1 MLKAYAA
8 VLDDIKIQH
17 TVFAM
22 PFAVMSAF
30 IAASGLP
37 PLGVLGLIVVAM
49 VFARSAAMA
58 FNRLV
63 DAQFDEKNPRTK
75 GRAIPAGMASRG
87 HYVFF
92 TVAASLAFILVCSQI
107 NRLSL
112 MLSPLALLIV
122 FFYSYTKRFTAYSHF
137 FLGLALSLAPLGAWI
152 AVKEEISAVSLVLGG
167 AVVFWLAG
175 LDAIYSLQ
183 DVEFDKAHGL
193 NSIPQRFGV
202 QRALILSAMFHAAM
216 VALLFT
222 LPFISSLS
230 WIYGAGAFLTAGL
243 LLYEHSLVRPDDLSK
258 VNVAFFN
265 VNGVISVGLMAFT
278 IADILV
284 WRV

>member
-1 MLKAYAA
+1 MPMQKTFAA
-8 VLDDIKIQH
+8 ILDDIKIQH
-17 TVFAM
+17 TIFAM

-30 IAASGLP
+30 IAAGGVP
-37 PLGVLGLIVVAM
+37 PLGVLGLIVLAM

-63 DAQFDEKNPRTK
+63 DASFDVKNPRTK
-75 GRAIPAGMASRG
+75 NRAIPAGKASRG
-87 HYVFF
+87 QYVFF
-92 TVAASLAFILVCSQI
+92 IVASSAAFIMVCAQI
-107 NRLSL
+107 NHLSL
-112 MLSPLALLIV
+112 LLSPLALAIV

-137 FLGLALSLAPLGAWI
+137 FLGLALALAPLGAWI
-152 AVKEEISAVSLVLGG
+152 AVKEDISAAPLVLGA

-183 DVEFDKAHGL
+183 DVDFDKAHGL

-202 QRALILSAMFHAAM
+202 SRALALSAAFHAIM
-216 VALLFT
+216 VALLFA
-222 LPFISSLS
+222 LPFISTLT
-230 WIYGAGAFLTAGL
+230 WIYGLGAALTAGL
-243 LLYEHSLVRPDDLSK
+243 LFYEHSLVKPDDLSK

-278 IADILV
+278 IADVLV
-284 WRV
+284 

>member
-1 MLKAYAA
+1 MVKACAA
-8 VLDDIKIQH
+8 ILDDIKIQH

-30 IAASGLP
+30 IAAGGTPSPGA
-37 PLGVLGLIVVAM
+37 LGLIVVAM

-63 DAQFDEKNPRTK
+63 DASYDEKNPRTK

-92 TVAASLAFILVCSQI
+92 IAASSVAFILVCSQI

-112 MLSPLALLIV
+112 ILSPVALLIV

-137 FLGLALSLAPLGAWI
+137 FLGLALALAPLGAWI
-152 AVKEEISAVSLVLGG
+152 AVREEISAAPLVLGG

-183 DVEFDKAHGL
+183 DVEFDRAHGL

-202 QRALILSAMFHAAM
+202 RRALALSALFHALM

-222 LPFISSLS
+222 LPLISSLS
-230 WIYGAGAFLTAGL
+230 WIYGAGAALTAGL

-265 VNGVISVGLMAFT
+265 VNGLISVGLMMFT

-284 WRV
+284 

>member
-8 VLDDIKIQH
+8 ILDDIKIQH

-63 DAQFDEKNPRTK
+63 DASFDEKNPRTK

-112 MLSPLALLIV
+112 ILSPVALLIV

-137 FLGLALSLAPLGAWI
+137 FLGLALSLAPLGAWV

-202 QRALILSAMFHAAM
+202 RRALILSAMFHAAM

-222 LPFISSLS
+222 LLFISPLS

-284 WRV
+284 

>member
-1 MLKAYAA
+1 MAREFAA
-8 VLDDIKIQH
+8 ILEDIKIQH

-30 IAASGLP
+30 IAAHGTP

-63 DAQFDEKNPRTK
+63 DATYDGKNPRTK
-75 GRAIPAGMASRG
+75 GRVIPSGMASRG
-87 HYVFF
+87 QYVIFI
-92 TVAASLAFILVCSQI
+92 VAASAGFILACSQI

-112 MLSPLALLIV
+112 ILSPVALLIV

-137 FLGLALSLAPLGAWI
+137 FLGLALSLAPLGAWV
-152 AVKEEISAVSLVLGG
+152 AVKEEISAASLVLAG

-183 DVEFDKAHGL
+183 DVEFDRAHGL

-202 QRALILSAMFHAAM
+202 QRALILSAVFHAVM
-216 VALLFT
+216 VGFLFI
-222 LPFISSLS
+222 LPFISPLS
-230 WIYGAGAFLTAGL
+230 WIYAVGASLTAGL
-243 LLYEHSLVRPDDLSK
+243 LLYEHWLVRPDDLSK

-284 WRV
+284 

>member
-1 MLKAYAA
+1 MLRAYAA
-8 VLDDIKIQH
+8 ILDDIKIQH

-30 IAASGLP
+30 IAASGMP

-63 DAQFDEKNPRTK
+63 DASFDEKNPRTK
-75 GRAIPAGMASRG
+75 GRAIPAGTASRG

-92 TVAASLAFILVCSQI
+92 IVASSAAFILVCSQI

-112 MLSPLALLIV
+112 ILSPVALLIV

-152 AVKEEISAVSLVLGG
+152 AVKEEISAASLVLAG

-183 DVEFDKAHGL
+183 DMEFDRAHEL
-193 NSIPQRFGV
+193 NSIPQKFGV
-202 QRALILSAMFHAAM
+202 RRALILSAVFHCAM

-222 LPFISSLS
+222 LLFISPLS
-230 WIYGAGAFLTAGL
+230 WIYGVGASLTAGL

-258 VNVAFFN
+258 VNIAFFN

-278 IADILV
+278 IADILL
-284 WRV
+284 

>member
-1 MLKAYAA
+1 MDMAKAYAA
-8 VLDDIKIQH
+8 ILDDIKIQH

-30 IAASGLP
+30 IAASGTP
-37 PLGVLGLIVVAM
+37 PLGVLGLIVAAM
-49 VFARSAAMA
+49 VLARSAAMA

-63 DAQFDEKNPRTK
+63 DASFDEKNPRTK
-75 GRAIPAGMASRG
+75 GRAIPAGIASRG

-92 TVAASLAFILVCSQI
+92 IAVSSLAFILVCSQI

-112 MLSPLALLIV
+112 ILSPVALLIV
-122 FFYSYTKRFTAYSHF
+122 FFYSYTKRFTAYSHL

-152 AVKEEISAVSLVLGG
+152 AVREEISAASLVLGG

-183 DVEFDKAHGL
+183 DVEFDRAHGL

-202 QRALILSAMFHAAM
+202 RRALALSSLFHAAM

-222 LPFISSLS
+222 LPLISSLS
-230 WIYGAGAFLTAGL
+230 WIYGVGTALTAGL

-265 VNGVISVGLMAFT
+265 VNGVISVGLMMFT

-284 WRV
+284 

>member
-8 VLDDIKIQH
+8 ILDDIKIQH

-30 IAASGLP
+30 IAASGMP
-37 PLGVLGLIVVAM
+37 PLGVLALIIVAM

-63 DAQFDEKNPRTK
+63 DASFDEKNPRTK
-75 GRAIPAGMASRG
+75 KRAIPAGMASRG
-87 HYVFF
+87 HYIFF
-92 TVAASLAFILVCSQI
+92 IIASSAAFILVCSQI

-112 MLSPLALLIV
+112 ILSPVALLIV

-152 AVKEEISAVSLVLGG
+152 AVKEEVSAASLVLGG

-193 NSIPQRFGV
+193 NSIPQKFGV
-202 QRALILSAMFHAAM
+202 RRALILSAVFHSAM

-222 LPFISSLS
+222 LLFISSLS
-230 WIYGAGAFLTAGL
+230 WIYGVGVFLTADL
-243 LLYEHSLVRPDDLSK
+243 LLYEHSLVQPDDLSK

-265 VNGVISVGLMAFT
+265 VNGIISVGLMAFT

>member
-1 MLKAYAA
+1 MVRAYAA
-8 VLDDIKIQH
+8 ILEDIKIQH

-30 IAASGLP
+30 IAAHGTP
-37 PLGVLGLIVVAM
+37 PMGVMGLIVVAM

-63 DAQFDEKNPRTK
+63 DASFDEKNPRTK
-75 GRAIPAGMASRG
+75 GRVIPSGMASRG
-87 HYVFF
+87 QYVFF
-92 TVAASLAFILVCSQI
+92 IVASGSGFILACSQI

-112 MLSPLALLIV
+112 ILSPVALLIV

-152 AVKEEISAVSLVLGG
+152 AVKEEISAAALVLGG

-175 LDAIYSLQ
+175 LDAIYSMQ
-183 DVEFDKAHGL
+183 DMEFDRAHGL

-202 QRALILSAMFHAAM
+202 RRALILSAMFHAVM
-216 VALLFT
+216 VGLLFI
-222 LPFISSLS
+222 LLFISPLS
-230 WIYGAGAFLTAGL
+230 WIYGVGASLTAGL
-243 LLYEHSLVRPDDLSK
+243 LLYEHWLVRPDDLSK

-278 IADILV
+278 IADTLA
-284 WRV
+284 

>member
-1 MLKAYAA
+1 MPRQFTAILE
-8 VLDDIKIQH
+8 DIKIQH

-30 IAASGLP
+30 IAAHGAP

-49 VFARSAAMA
+49 VFARSSAMA

-63 DAQFDEKNPRTK
+63 DASFDEKNPRTK

-87 HYVFF
+87 QYVFF
-92 TVAASLAFILVCSQI
+92 IVAASAGFILACSQI

-112 MLSPLALLIV
+112 ILSPVALLIV

-137 FLGLALSLAPLGAWI
+137 FLGLSLSLAPLGAWV
-152 AVKEEISAVSLVLGG
+152 AVREEISAASLVLGG

-202 QRALILSAMFHAAM
+202 RLALILSAVFHAVM
-216 VALLFT
+216 VALLFI
-222 LPFISSLS
+222 LPLISPLS
-230 WIYGAGAFLTAGL
+230 WIYGVGVSLTAGL
-243 LLYEHSLVRPDDLSK
+243 LIYEHWLVRPDDLSK

-278 IADILV
+278 IADILF
-284 WRV
+284 

>member
-8 VLDDIKIQH
+8 ILGDIKIQH

-112 MLSPLALLIV
+112 ILSPVALLIV

-202 QRALILSAMFHAAM
+202 RRALILSAMFHAAM

-222 LPFISSLS
+222 LLFISPLS

-284 WRV
+284 

>member
-8 VLDDIKIQH
+8 ILNDIKIQH

-30 IAASGLP
+30 IASSGMP

-75 GRAIPAGMASRG
+75 RRAIPAGMASRG
-87 HYVFF
+87 HYIFF
-92 TVAASLAFILVCSQI
+92 IVASSAAFILVCSQI

-112 MLSPLALLIV
+112 ILSPLALLIV

-152 AVKEEISAVSLVLGG
+152 AVKEEISAASLVLGG

-183 DVEFDKAHGL
+183 DVEFDRAHGL
-193 NSIPQRFGV
+193 NSIPQKFGV
-202 QRALILSAMFHAAM
+202 RGALILSAMFHSVM

-222 LPFISSLS
+222 LLFISPLS
-230 WIYGAGAFLTAGL
+230 WIYGVGAFLTAGL

-258 VNVAFFN
+258 VNIAFFN

-284 WRV
+284 WRA

>member
-1 MLKAYAA
+1 
-8 VLDDIKIQH
+8 
-17 TVFAM
+17 
-22 PFAVMSAF
+22 
-30 IAASGLP
+30 
-37 PLGVLGLIVVAM
+37 M
-49 VFARSAAMA
+49 VFARSSAMA

-63 DAQFDEKNPRTK
+63 DASFDEKNPRTK
-75 GRAIPAGMASRG
+75 GRVIPSGMASRRQ
-87 HYVFF
+87 YVFF
-92 TVAASLAFILVCSQI
+92 IVAASSGFILACSQI

-112 MLSPLALLIV
+112 ILSPVALLIV

-152 AVKEEISAVSLVLGG
+152 AVKEEISAAALVLGG

-183 DVEFDKAHGL
+183 DMEFDRAHGL

-202 QRALILSAMFHAAM
+202 RLALILSAVFHAVM
-216 VALLFT
+216 VGLLFI
-222 LPFISSLS
+222 LLLISPLS
-230 WIYGAGAFLTAGL
+230 WIYGVGVSLTAGL
-243 LLYEHSLVRPDDLSK
+243 LIYEHWLVRPDDLSK

-278 IADILV
+278 LADILF
-284 WRV
+284 